1 MSKQVK
7 LTDEAYEVLA
17 AAEGNSFSER
27 VLNLARNNTNNTST
41 TDINDRLTKMAQYLE
56 KRFNELEEKVSGGV
70 VWETPEP
77 PEEMKGLKPD
87 ELPAC
92 CQSIFADGEPSCE
105 HWKNTFV
112 TEFGERK
119 LGWKNILTGRTANDE
134 AYHKY
139 V

>member
-27 VLNLARNNTNNTST
+27 VINLARNTST

-56 KRFNELEEKVSGGV
+56 KRFNELEEKVGGGV
-70 VWETPEP
+70 VWEDC
-77 PEEMKGLKPD
+77 KGKASVPKELEGLEVD
-87 ELPAC
+87 ELPPC
-92 CQSIFADGEPSCE
+92 CQEIFADQKPHCE
-105 HWKNTFV
+105 HWERAMKNGQLSYRNT
-112 TEFGERK
+112 
-119 LGWKNILTGRTANDE
+119 LTGYFSNDQM
-134 AYHKY
+134 YHKY